1 MMTDVIKSN
10 LLILEDVIKSNIL
23 MLVDVIKANILMS
36 SYKWMLYK
44 I

>member
-1 MMTDVIKSN
+1 MMTGVIKSN

-23 MLVDVIKANILMS
+23 MLDDVIKANILMS